1 VRPARSLA
9 AVAAGLALGVALGP
23 LVAAGPASAHSA
35 DAPTA
40 TDYRVTV
47 LAVNPPLPGLTVRTI
62 EAGARLELV
71 NHTSH
76 TIEVL
81 GYSGEPYLRIGPDGA
96 YQNDASPATYLNETL
111 AGGVAPPP
119 TAGSAMP
126 PLWTKLSATPAVLWH
141 DHRTQ
146 TTVPAS
152 ASGPGV
158 RRLLTWSV
166 PLRDGIREF
175 AVTGTL
181 DAVPPP
187 SAPTWWA
194 ACLLVAAGF
203 AALGLRR
210 DLRAV
215 AVASVAAGL
224 AGVLYALGAALDS
237 GALEVAGVLRVM
249 LAQQTWPLVCGL
261 AAVAAGI
268 YALPRRP
275 AADLAL
281 GLGGACA
288 AIFAGIGNAAVFA
301 HPVTPLT
308 WPGTVA
314 RLLVLVAAAAG
325 AGTVAATV
333 LHARH
338 RRPAPTAAG
347 PAGPRAIRDL
357 GSVRPL

>member
-1 VRPARSLA
+1 VRRVRSLA
-9 AVAAGLALGVALGP
+9 AAVATGLLLGLVAGP
-23 LVAAGPASAHSA
+23 LVAAAPASAHSA

-71 NHTSH
+71 NHSSH

-81 GYSGEPYLRIGPDGA
+81 GYSGEPYLRIGPDGV

-126 PLWTKLSATPAVLWH
+126 PLWTKLSAAPAVLWH

-146 TTVPAS
+146 TAVPAAA

-158 RRLLTWSV
+158 RRLLTWSI
-166 PLRDGIREF
+166 PLRDGVREF

-187 SAPTWWA
+187 SAATWWA
-194 ACLLVAAGF
+194 ACLLLAAGV
-203 AALGLRR
+203 AALGLRW
-210 DLRAV
+210 DLRTV
-215 AVASVAAGL
+215 AVGSVAAGL

-237 GALEVAGVLRVM
+237 GALQAAGVLRVM

-261 AAVAAGI
+261 AAVGAGI
-268 YALPRRP
+268 YAVMRRP

-281 GLGGACA
+281 GLAGACA

-314 RLLVLVAAAAG
+314 RLLVLVAAAGG
-325 AGTVAATV
+325 AGTLAAAV
-333 LHARH
+333 LHAR
-338 RRPAPTAAG
+338 RRTHPPSAP
-347 PAGPRAIRDL
+347 
-357 GSVRPL
+357 RPDRGMFVPL